1 MTTGTSPVAGSPRI
15 KQGKASLIGGIAVGV
30 AVFVLWTAV
39 AHDLAADSVVIITI
53 GVLVAAGIA
62 TWIRV
67 ADL

>member
-1 MTTGTSPVAGSPRI
+1 MSVRARI

-30 AVFVLWTAV
+30 AVLVLWTGV
-39 AHDLAADSVVIITI
+39 AHEMAADGAPVIAI
-53 GVLVAAGIA
+53 GVLVAAAIA

>member
-1 MTTGTSPVAGSPRI
+1 MTTGTSPVAGPHRI
-15 KQGKASLIGGIAVGV
+15 KQGKASLVGGVAVGV
-30 AVFVLWTAV
+30 AVLVLWTAV
-39 AHDLAADSVVIITI
+39 AHELAADSVPTIIV